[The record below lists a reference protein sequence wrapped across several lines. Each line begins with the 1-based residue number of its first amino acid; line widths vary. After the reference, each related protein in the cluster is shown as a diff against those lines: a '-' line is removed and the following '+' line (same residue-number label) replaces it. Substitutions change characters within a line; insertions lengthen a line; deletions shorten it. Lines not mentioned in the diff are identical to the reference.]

1 VSFRRRRE
9 LGFLASSR
17 GSPHAFADF
26 YEAISPS
33 VLRFF
38 ANQTRYPQAAFDLTA
53 ETFAKAF
60 EKRRDFRGASNE
72 QAAAW
77 VWAIARSELARFRRS
92 RSVEF
97 AALTRLKLER
107 PDPSDTE
114 LQEVERLTTSE
125 EARLHLRRAL
135 GALPADQREV
145 VRLRFLEFLGYEEIA
160 ARLGVSTDV
169 ARARTSRALKTLRS
183 SEDVHKA
190 VHALRG

>member
-1 VSFRRRRE
+1 MG
-9 LGFLASSR
+9 LLARSRDSSN
-17 GSPHAFADF
+17 AFADF

-33 VLRFF
+33 VLRYF
-38 ANQTRYPQAAFDLTA
+38 ANQTRDPHAAFDLTA

-60 EKRRDFRGASNE
+60 EKRRDFRGTTNE

-77 VWAIARSELARFRRS
+77 LWAIARTELARFRRS

-107 PDPSDTE
+107 PGPSEAE
-114 LQEVERLTTSE
+114 LREVERLTTTE
-125 EARLHLRRAL
+125 DARLHLARAL
-135 GALPADQREV
+135 GALPEEQREV
-145 VRLRFLEFLGYEEIA
+145 IRLRFLDFLGYEEIA

-183 SEDVHKA
+183 NEDVHKA
-190 VHALRG
+190 VHALEV